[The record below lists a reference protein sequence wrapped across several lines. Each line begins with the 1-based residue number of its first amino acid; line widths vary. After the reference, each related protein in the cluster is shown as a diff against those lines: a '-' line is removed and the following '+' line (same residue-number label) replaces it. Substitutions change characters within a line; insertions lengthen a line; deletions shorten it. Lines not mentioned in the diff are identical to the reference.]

1 MTSKSF
7 NSVTLS
13 FDHFAPKGYK
23 HRYVAMVSRDI
34 YSNQLII
41 CNLSFLD
48 FDQPYRLEYF
58 WQLSLQFRKVD
69 EGRITPWEH
78 QEQSEDDL
86 RRSRPGDPPSI
97 RINGLLPNTVY
108 MARIAIY
115 SNYSLRSFGK
125 TSSTIEFKTE
135 GIVSTYQLCQSIY
148 DVIID

>member
-1 MTSKSF
+1 MGFS
-7 NSVTLS
+7 
-13 FDHFAPKGYK
+13 A
-23 HRYVAMVSRDI
+23 I
-34 YSNQLII
+34 LIHY
-41 CNLSFLD
+41 
-48 FDQPYRLEYF
+48 Q
-58 WQLSLQFRKVD
+58 LQFRKVD

-108 MARIAIY
+108 TARIAIY

-135 GIVSTYQLCQSIY
+135 GIVSIYQLYHLLGLRISRTFH
-148 DVIID
+148 